1 MKRKPVDR
9 DEMRAEYD
17 IDYSKAVRGKYYARI
32 RKEGSNVV
40 LLDPDVAAAFP
51 TSKAVNDV
59 LRTLLGIMKTTQR
72 ATQRAPGKARKRKSS
87 GQ

>member
-17 IDYSKAVRGKYYARI
+17 IDYSKAVRGKYYDRI

-51 TSKAVNDV
+51 SSKAVNDA
-59 LRTLLGIMKTTQR
+59 LRALLGIMKTTRR
-72 ATQRAPGKARKRKSS
+72 ATQRATGKARKRKSS